1 LFNQSLPLGDG
12 FGRGL
17 ERIDDCFPLSGERL
31 RQLPSRV
38 KSSARQPPLGQRVLS
53 VDRQLQI
60 GESDGQN
67 LGPSIANEWMVS
79 RDGEGVAGWIMG

>member
-1 LFNQSLPLGDG
+1 
-12 FGRGL
+12 
-17 ERIDDCFPLSGERL
+17 
-31 RQLPSRV
+31 V

-79 RDGEGVAGWIMG
+79 RDGEGVAVWIMG